1 MARSSKRWT
10 TAAGFAAAATAM
22 VAGIWILG
30 PQASA
35 DETLRVTG
43 LTGIP
48 AGGVVSGTVAIE
60 AKVDGR
66 PDSVVFH
73 LDGATDLTRTERV
86 APYFFGG
93 DSNGSPFGWDS
104 RTVSEGRYTLTAVAS
119 RGSTTTRRSVTFT
132 VDQDG
137 RTTPTSP
144 TTPAPTDPSKPK
156 LWVTS
161 DMSEPG
167 GETDADDISALA
179 ALSVYAPKFSL
190 AKVVVGGEQRITD
203 CAGAMTHARNAYGA
217 YLKNLELSSICGLQG
232 GFTTCTA
239 SNPWV
244 KNPPATVKSLISA
257 VRAGGLTVLNWG
269 PMTESA
275 GAACWLEHNA
285 PQDLAKL
292 SIVSHWTVTS
302 PGFPIDPNCGPDR
315 SACEYVHELAAK
327 NKIKLIE
334 LGAAGQKFINTARG
348 ACGADVTIPK
358 KGPGVQLNAKYAGIT
373 PDFSDAIT
381 FLVFL
386 HGGIA
391 GYDTN
396 GKGDANFD
404 TAYDRVCAQA
414 PAIFD
419 DLRAA
424 SK

>member
-1 MARSSKRWT
+1 MATSSKRWT

-35 DETLRVTG
+35 DETLQVTG
-43 LTGIP
+43 LTGVP
-48 AGGVVSGTVAIE
+48 AGGVVSGRVAIE

-73 LDGATDLTRTERV
+73 LDGAADLTRTERV

-93 DSNGSPFGWDS
+93 DNDGSPFGWDS
-104 RTVSEGRYTLTAVAS
+104 RTVSEGTYTLTAVAS
-119 RGSTTTRRSVTFT
+119 RGSTTASRSVTFT

-137 RTTPTSP
+137 RRPPAPP

-179 ALSVYAPKFSL
+179 ALSVYASKFSL
-190 AKVVVGGEQRITD
+190 ASVVVGGEQRITD

-217 YLKNLELSSICGLQG
+217 YLKNLALSSTCGLQG

-244 KNPPATVKSLISA
+244 KNPPATVKALIEA

-315 SACEYVHELAAK
+315 SACEYVHELAGK

-348 ACGADVTIPK
+348 ACDANVTIPK
-358 KGPGVQLNAKYAGIT
+358 KGLGVHLNAKYAGIT
-373 PDFSDAIT
+373 PDFSDSIT

-391 GYDTN
+391 DYDTS

-404 TAYDRVCAQA
+404 KAYDRVCAQA

-424 SK
+424 AK